1 MAMASDGRSL
11 SDIVKRGIDPGIRA
25 GDKRADRA
33 HASARLTA

>member
-1 MAMASDGRSL
+1 MASDGRSL